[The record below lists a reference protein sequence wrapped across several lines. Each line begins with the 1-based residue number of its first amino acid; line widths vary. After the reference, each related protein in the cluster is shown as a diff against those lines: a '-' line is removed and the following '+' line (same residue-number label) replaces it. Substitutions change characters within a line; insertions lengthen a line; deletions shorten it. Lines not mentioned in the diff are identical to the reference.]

1 MLCHLFWSFWSL
13 LTLLHYSI
21 FQIPKL
27 GTKLK
32 QDSMPLSYTPRK
44 FIPHPANRFFYMI
57 EADHRVAGDEAVR
70 LSIDDLVSLSF
81 CFHYWLHAHVPI
93 EAKGY

>member
-1 MLCHLFWSFWSL
+1 MVRR
-13 LTLLHYSI
+13 SI

-44 FIPHPANRFFYMI
+44 FITHPTNHYFYMI
-57 EADHRVAGDEAVR
+57 EGDHRVTGPDAAASKLDELVSV
-70 LSIDDLVSLSF
+70 LSIPPS
-81 CFHYWLHAHVPI
+81 
-93 EAKGY
+93 GN